1 MIRYTAWL
9 GCLLLW
15 MSTVPVFGQ
24 SASGP
29 STGDS
34 SVRRNVTI
42 ENSVPVASASGG
54 SSVAPEYL
62 QVIAE
67 KKSWWS
73 TPSWMKWGGAKSSS
87 KKKSSSVFTETSKRW
102 WGNIKKALDPYP
114 DDLEP
119 KTIDKPTIG
128 DWQDLERPKF

>member
-1 MIRYTAWL
+1 MIRYTTWL

-15 MSTVPVFGQ
+15 IGTAPAFGQ
-24 SASGP
+24 SASG
-29 STGDS
+29 SSLGES
-34 SVRRNVTI
+34 SVRRSIPT
-42 ENSVPVASASGG
+42 ENAIPSASNRSAVAS
-54 SSVAPEYL
+54 EHL
-62 QVIAE
+62 QQIAE

-73 TPSWMKWGGAKSSS
+73 TPSWMKWNGGKSPS
-87 KKKSSSVFTETSKRW
+87 KKKSSGGITETTKRW

>member
-9 GCLLLW
+9 GCLLLGLA
-15 MSTVPVFGQ
+15 TAPALGQ
-24 SASGP
+24 SASG
-29 STGDS
+29 SSLGES
-34 SVRRNVTI
+34 SVRRTI
-42 ENSVPVASASGG
+42 TTENAPPLASAESCSTVAS
-54 SSVAPEYL
+54 EHL
-62 QVIAE
+62 QQIAE

-73 TPSWMKWGGAKSSS
+73 TPSWMKWGGGKSPS
-87 KKKSSSVFTETSKRW
+87 KKKSGGGFTETTKRW

>member
-1 MIRYTAWL
+1 MIRYSAGL

-15 MSTVPVFGQ
+15 FCTAPAFGQ
-24 SASGP
+24 SVSGP
-29 STGDS
+29 SSDQS
-34 SVRRNVTI
+34 SGRHTVTKEI
-42 ENSVPVASASGG
+42 ALPVASTSNGSTVAS
-54 SSVAPEYL
+54 EHL
-62 QVIAE
+62 QQIAE

-73 TPSWMKWGGAKSSS
+73 TPSWMKWNGGKSTS
-87 KKKSSSVFTETSKRW
+87 KKKSSGGFTETSKRW

>member
-1 MIRYTAWL
+1 MIRYSAGL
-9 GCLLLW
+9 GCLLLLLCT
-15 MSTVPVFGQ
+15 SSALGQ
-24 SASGP
+24 SASG
-29 STGDS
+29 SSSGDLGL
-34 SVRRNVTI
+34 RRSATL
-42 ENSVPVASASGG
+42 ETPAQTPDASAGSKVAS
-54 SSVAPEYL
+54 EHL
-62 QVIAE
+62 QQIAE

-73 TPSWMKWGGAKSSS
+73 TPSWMKWGGGKSQT
-87 KKKSSSVFTETSKRW
+87 KKKSSSGFSETSKRW

>member
-1 MIRYTAWL
+1 MVRYAAWL
-9 GCLLLW
+9 GCFLLW
-15 MSTVPVFGQ
+15 ICTPSAFGQ
-24 SASGP
+24 SATGSFSGN
-29 STGDS
+29 SIGRHTA
-34 SVRRNVTI
+34 TT
-42 ENSVPVASASGG
+42 EASVPPANASSGI
-54 SSVAPEYL
+54 SVDSEHL
-62 QVIAE
+62 QQIAE

-73 TPSWMKWGGAKSSS
+73 TPSWMKWGGGKSSS
-87 KKKSSSVFTETSKRW
+87 KKKSSSGFTETSKRW

>member
-1 MIRYTAWL
+1 MIRYSAGL

-15 MSTVPVFGQ
+15 ICTAPAFGQ
-24 SASGP
+24 IASGSSSEK
-29 STGDS
+29 STAQ
-34 SVRRNVTI
+34 VTFTT
-42 ENSVPVASASGG
+42 ENPLASASRA
-54 SSVAPEYL
+54 STIEPDHL
-62 QVIAE
+62 QQIAE

-73 TPSWMKWGGAKSSS
+73 TPSWMKWGGGKSPS
-87 KKKSSSVFTETSKRW
+87 KKKSSSGFTETSKRW